1 MQAIAQKFFAKP
13 PQPLNIK
20 LLEPEKKYRPQQK
33 LNKAVSVAQMGLV
46 TTKAASGKS
55 LNQNPTPGRDGAHV

>member
-20 LLEPEKKYRPQQK
+20 LLELEKKYPPQQK
-33 LNKAVSVAQMGLV
+33 LNKAVSVAQMGLA

-55 LNQNPTPGRDGAHV
+55 LNQNPIPGRDGAHV